1 MPLIGLIKESI
12 GEIFFRIALWIP
24 LRENIVSSHIVYI
37 FKTAGDS
44 FWSNF
49 ETLIKVSTETFSHRY
64 ALNLKHLRL
73 RKSRLLVTT
82 LYLQISYHDLKLK
95 LIPLK
100 GIPLGIPFNNKVGQ
114 LFHELGHV
122 TFCKHVFWSANCTL
136 SFYVPNL
143 LHPNFNFIAFSR
155 LKFY

>member
-1 MPLIGLIKESI
+1 MRF
-12 GEIFFRIALWIP
+12 FFRIALWIP

-49 ETLIKVSTETFSHRY
+49 ETLIKVSTETFSHRS
-64 ALNLKHLRL
+64 ALNLKHLCI

-114 LFHELGHV
+114 LHSILMVE
-122 TFCKHVFWSANCTL
+122 
-136 SFYVPNL
+136 NL
-143 LHPNFNFIAFSR
+143 LMSSTPESIFRKRHVISVKMSSTDPVYQRISS
-155 LKFY
+155 